1 MASTSV
7 PATRRPA
14 AHETPPAGRS
24 TRRWVTTARRAV
36 LAVLAGGALYVG
48 HPPLDWG
55 WVGLVALAPL
65 IALARDVAAA
75 ARPLRVGAGWGF
87 VAGVVFFGA
96 LLEWVR
102 YVDWLGVV
110 LLVGT
115 QAAFI
120 AAFVAGLAWWGRRR
134 WPAWS
139 VVAVLWWVGL
149 EAVRGAA
156 PFGGFAWGILG
167 YTQHDGPFL
176 LVARSLSVL
185 GVSLVLAGLAA
196 AAEALLQRLARG
208 GPLVQPLAA
217 GAAVAAAGLALTLVP
232 PPGPTGESV
241 DIAAVQGFDIEGSTG
256 RSLPR
261 AVRIAEG
268 HVDLTREL
276 ADGPA
281 PDLLLWPENA
291 LDAEPSAVP
300 ELEAAIA
307 EARAAVDGAPL
318 VTGMITAGPTA
329 DTWANTMAVFDD
341 GPTAPRDVYVKR
353 QPVPFGEYI
362 PFRPLVDWYP
372 PVNRMRPTDAVA
384 GTEPA
389 VLDAGLDGVR
399 VGAVI
404 CFESVFPRLVHSQ
417 VREGAN
423 VLVVG
428 TNNSTFGR
436 TGMSDQHLAFS
447 SLRAV
452 ETGRWI
458 VHAAL
463 TGKSGIVAPDGS
475 VTQETGVYEQALLRA
490 DVPLVEG
497 RTLATAVGDG
507 VGWAAL
513 ALTVA
518 GLGAA
523 GWRTR
528 RRAAAMPRGYAAG
541 EPSASSS
548 AGPAPVI

>member
-1 MASTSV
+1 
-7 PATRRPA
+7 
-14 AHETPPAGRS
+14 
-24 TRRWVTTARRAV
+24 
-36 LAVLAGGALYVG
+36 
-48 HPPLDWG
+48 
-55 WVGLVALAPL
+55 
-65 IALARDVAAA
+65 
-75 ARPLRVGAGWGF
+75 
-87 VAGVVFFGA
+87 
-96 LLEWVR
+96 
-102 YVDWLGVV
+102 
-110 LLVGT
+110 
-115 QAAFI
+115 
-120 AAFVAGLAWWGRRR
+120 
-134 WPAWS
+134 
-139 VVAVLWWVGL
+139 
-149 EAVRGAA
+149 
-156 PFGGFAWGILG
+156 
-167 YTQHDGPFL
+167 
-176 LVARSLSVL
+176 
-185 GVSLVLAGLAA
+185 
-196 AAEALLQRLARG
+196 
-208 GPLVQPLAA
+208 
-217 GAAVAAAGLALTLVP
+217 
-232 PPGPTGESV
+232 
-241 DIAAVQGFDIEGSTG
+241 
-256 RSLPR
+256 
-261 AVRIAEG
+261 
-268 HVDLTREL
+268 
-276 ADGPA
+276 
-281 PDLLLWPENA
+281 
-291 LDAEPSAVP
+291 
-300 ELEAAIA
+300 
-307 EARAAVDGAPL
+307 
-318 VTGMITAGPTA
+318 
-329 DTWANTMAVFDD
+329 
-341 GPTAPRDVYVKR
+341 VKR